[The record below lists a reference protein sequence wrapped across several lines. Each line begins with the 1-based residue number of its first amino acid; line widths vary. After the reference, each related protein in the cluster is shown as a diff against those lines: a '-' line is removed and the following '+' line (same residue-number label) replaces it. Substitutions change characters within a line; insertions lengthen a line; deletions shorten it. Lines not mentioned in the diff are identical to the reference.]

1 VSHLLNPVASK
12 MDRFPKVSIIV
23 PVLNRQEIIGKCI
36 ESLLKL
42 DYPSFEVVVV
52 DNGSTD
58 NTREVVLNYPVKLVV
73 KEGGGPYVAR
83 NEGIREAN
91 GEIVAFTDSDC
102 IVSQNWLR
110 NLIKNYTDNKIG
122 GVCGEI
128 FSYSPHSI
136 AEKFADLIGVQRVE
150 KLNLT
155 NQRGPL
161 KRDPN
166 RFLSADSVAANA
178 SYRKTV
184 LKEVNGFDEE
194 IISGGD
200 VEIGW
205 RVLDAGYDLIFDP
218 EAVVWH
224 KHRDSLWK
232 LFKQFFRWGK
242 DQPQLLQKQSGGL
255 SYIEIKTYILP
266 AYELGFK
273 SPIRMLIGLDF
284 LNLFILSLILAVLSR
299 FFLFLSVI
307 LFLCVLAGTLHRTVE
322 IVKSSGELK
331 WLVLFS
337 LLHFIRHYAFTIGR
351 IRGGIKYRVLA
362 I

>member
-1 VSHLLNPVASK
+1 
-12 MDRFPKVSIIV
+12 MDRLPRVSIVV
-23 PVLNRQEIIGKCI
+23 PVLNRKELIGKCI

-58 NTREVVLNYPVKLVV
+58 KTREIVSNYPVRLVV

-83 NEGIREAN
+83 NEGIRQAN

-102 IVSQNWLR
+102 VVAQNWLL
-110 NLIKNYTDNKIG
+110 NLIRNYTNDKIG

-128 FSYSPHSI
+128 FSYTPRTI
-136 AEKFADLIGVQRVE
+136 AEKFADLIGVQRVG

-155 NQRGPL
+155 NQWALLR
-161 KRDPN
+161 RDSN
-166 RFLSADSVAANA
+166 RFLFPDSVAANA
-178 SYRKTV
+178 SYRKRV
-184 LKEVNGFDEE
+184 LKEINGFDEE

-242 DQPQLLQKQSGGL
+242 DQPQLLRKQSGGL

-266 AYELGFK
+266 AYEFGFK
-273 SPIRMLIGLDF
+273 SPIRMLISLDF

-299 FFLFLSVI
+299 FFLFLSII
-307 LFLCVLAGTLHRTVE
+307 LFLCVLAGTFHRTVE

-331 WLVLFS
+331 WLVLFP
-337 LLHFIRHYAFTIGR
+337 LLNFVRHYSFTIGR
-351 IRGGIKYRVLA
+351 IRGGIKHRVLA